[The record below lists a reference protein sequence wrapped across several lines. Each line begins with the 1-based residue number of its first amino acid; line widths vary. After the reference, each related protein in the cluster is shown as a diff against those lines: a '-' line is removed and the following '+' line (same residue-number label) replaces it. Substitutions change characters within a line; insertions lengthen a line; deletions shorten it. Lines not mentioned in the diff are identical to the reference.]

1 MGVGGVMGD
10 EDKWHIRQVF
20 YIFFGKLFIIGRGEK

>member
-1 MGVGGVMGD
+1 MGVGGVMGE

-20 YIFFGKLFIIGRGEK
+20 YIFENCL